1 MDSPGGAADGLPP
14 PVGSDTEP
22 DTNSDDDDDASSV
35 ASVDQDLPAG
45 FSSLCSIKSVDDDMT
60 TWSIVGPVRKDQRID
75 ATIFTHEVHVRGP
88 KALSCREAYAR
99 ACVRL
104 VSVGMYA
111 SLVSTH
117 TSLRIVARNINT
129 DPALDGAQEPS
140 WRDVTGGDPS
150 EADIVKVLRRAT
162 AASTGTGRLTIV
174 STESAA
180 DHTWRKYALRQRDRR
195 SARRAVRFYRRRVG
209 ENLRQDDRIVRAV
222 SSGACG
228 RVRGAF
234 EFSTASKPG
243 GRARRLKVS
252 HGVTM
257 PRILPSRKEY
267 TEMKRRGV
275 EAVGRVPHRLWTFD
289 TRGEV
294 VVWTFVAGTA
304 QSGTRLY
311 MDAEGR
317 QRELARSGVKRGS
330 LSAAAEG
337 DAHPVVATETMDEDP
352 GAAEDPH
359 LMRDLQLSSTSFLQ
373 TANGSDKVCVV
384 ALEFDGP
391 ALIQKA
397 IKDGFDSSY
406 VGDPRLAANTLTVAA
421 DGGPVCRRSLTAV
434 TVTLSTQ
441 YLHTHQSP
449 LLPLLYIL
457 SGEHQLHSGIGR
469 KLREAIRAVAEHTYL
484 VPFREGSEAD
494 ADDPSTSFVGVRV
507 SSPLRLCGDNCMQ
520 DHFLSLTG
528 GSDAWR
534 CAKAWPCPEEDLL
547 TPSAQS
553 KKVSRLRTVAMVEE
567 HWLLALWT
575 LARWCALRTS
585 TWKCVGGLVGIV

>member
-1 MDSPGGAADGLPP
+1 MCPP
-14 PVGSDTEP
+14 CVIGY
-22 DTNSDDDDDASSV
+22 
-35 ASVDQDLPAG
+35 
-45 FSSLCSIKSVDDDMT
+45 
-60 TWSIVGPVRKDQRID
+60 VRQ
-75 ATIFTHEVHVRGP
+75 FG
-88 KALSCREAYAR
+88 
-99 ACVRL
+99 
-104 VSVGMYA
+104 
-111 SLVSTH
+111 STH
-117 TSLRIVARNINT
+117 TSLRIVARNINM

-150 EADIVKVLRRAT
+150 EADIVKILRRAS
-162 AASTGTGRLTIV
+162 AASTDTGRLTVV

-180 DHTWRKYALRQRDRR
+180 DHTWRKHALRQRDCR
-195 SARRAVRFYRRRVG
+195 SARRAVRSYRRRVA
-209 ENLRQDDRIVRAV
+209 EILRQDDRIVRAV

-243 GRARRLKVS
+243 GRARHLKVS

-257 PRILPSRKEY
+257 SRILLSRKEY
-267 TEMKRRGV
+267 TEMKWRGV

-294 VVWTFVAGTA
+294 VVWPFVAGTA

-311 MDAEGR
+311 TDIEGR

-337 DAHPVVATETMDEDP
+337 DAHSVVATEKMDEDP

-359 LMRDLQLSSTSFLQ
+359 LMRDLQLSSTSFLR
-373 TANGSDKVCVV
+373 TANGSDKVRVV
-384 ALEFDGP
+384 ALSFDGP
-391 ALIQKA
+391 VLIQKT
-397 IKDGFDSSY
+397 ITDGFDSSY

-441 YLHTHQSP
+441 HFHTHQSP

-469 KLREAIRAVAEHTYL
+469 QLREAIRAVAEHTYL
-484 VPFREGSEAD
+484 VPFRDGSEAD
-494 ADDPSTSFVGVRV
+494 ADDPPTAFVGVRV
-507 SSPLRLCGDNCMQ
+507 SSLLRLYGDNCMQ

-534 CAKAWPCPEEDLL
+534 CAKAWPCPEEYLL
-547 TPSAQS
+547 TPSSQS

-567 HWLLALWT
+567 HWLLAVWT

-585 TWKCVGGLVGIV
+585 TWNCVGGLVGIVCNGCQTLIPYEFLGTTHLACRQEHFHLLEVPQAEIFQLLPACVMGQVFRAERRAFGGVRGYPIIPEMPIVFQSAVLHDA